1 MSELKERKPRIRDD
15 SRVRTL
21 MLATKARQS
30 LGLPA
35 KAIDWQKLYEKV
47 NYEYTHGRTEAEID
61 WKQVVVDCKL
71 EAEPWSRKL
80 THGLAKTFHR
90 YFS

>member
-1 MSELKERKPRIRDD
+1 MSELEGRKPRILDD